1 MQRSS
6 FFNFEGLSDQ
16 TESDEDELEKISE
29 EIRLLESRY
38 LTSLV
43 PIINIYIRE
52 KRENQL

>member
-29 EIRLLESRY
+29 EIRLLESR
-38 LTSLV
+38 
-43 PIINIYIRE
+43 
-52 KRENQL
+52 